1 MNHNIS
7 FGGDIEEK
15 QNFNITLDN
24 CLKYY
29 TLQKQYYCWD
39 CRSKN
44 YRRKDIL
51 NNFYIVSC
59 VKRKRFLLILTILLE
74 NNDIRSRGYKDIKII
89 LNSQSKTEGFKDKIT
104 IYQEYLT
111 DGL

>member
-7 FGGDIEEK
+7 FVR
-15 QNFNITLDN
+15 F
-24 CLKYY
+24 
-29 TLQKQYYCWD
+29 
-39 CRSKN
+39 RSST
-44 YRRKDIL
+44 
-51 NNFYIVSC
+51 IVGIVGVKIIDVSR

-89 LNSQSKTEGFKDKIT
+89 LNSQSKTDRGFKDKVT

>member
-7 FGGDIEEK
+7 FVR
-15 QNFNITLDN
+15 F
-24 CLKYY
+24 
-29 TLQKQYYCWD
+29 
-39 CRSKN
+39 RSST
-44 YRRKDIL
+44 
-51 NNFYIVSC
+51 IVGIVGVKIIDVSR

-89 LNSQSKTEGFKDKIT
+89 LNSQSKTEGFKDKVT

>member
-7 FGGDIEEK
+7 FVH
-15 QNFNITLDN
+15 F
-24 CLKYY
+24 
-29 TLQKQYYCWD
+29 
-39 CRSKN
+39 RSST
-44 YRRKDIL
+44 
-51 NNFYIVSC
+51 IVGIVGVKIIDVRISLTIFIFC

-89 LNSQSKTEGFKDKIT
+89 LNSQSKTDRGFKDKIT